1 MSGTHHGRGVQP
13 VTTKVAPKP
22 IPSIDS
28 AARISARVI
37 PFPKRGPLVRQAA
50 SPSGAQIPARKSPC
64 NRLHE
69 AADSRIAAF
78 IRASLA
84 DNTRRAYAAD
94 LRHFL
99 DWGGRIPA
107 TPRLI
112 ASYLASH
119 AETLCM
125 ATLDRRLAA
134 LAKAHALL
142 PGENPARSVLV
153 ASTLRGIKR
162 LFGKGQRQARPLV
175 RKDLDL
181 VIAAID
187 SDLRGLRDRALL
199 TLGYAAALRRSELVG
214 LDIGDIDFS
223 EDGIVL
229 SLCRSKTDPL
239 ARGRRITLPRLSR
252 TRSCPV
258 RATRAWLEASGIE
271 EGAVFR
277 PVDRHGNARASRL
290 SVEAVSIVVKQR
302 VAAIGFDPALYS
314 GHSLRAGYV
323 TSQAHAGVAEWR
335 IRRQTGHASNAMLAR
350 YIRDSAP

>member
-1 MSGTHHGRGVQP
+1 MTGTQHRRGVQP
-13 VTTKVAPKP
+13 IMPRALAKP
-22 IPSIDS
+22 SPSPDS
-28 AARISARVI
+28 ATRNSARVI
-37 PFPKRGPLVRQAA
+37 AFPKRELLFGQARHL
-50 SPSGAQIPARKSPC
+50 SEAQIAARKPPC

-69 AADSRIAAF
+69 TADSRIAAF

-94 LRHFL
+94 LRQFL
-99 DWGGRIPA
+99 DWGGSIPA

-142 PGENPARSVLV
+142 PGDNPARSVLV

-175 RKDLDL
+175 RKDLEQVL
-181 VIAAID
+181 AVID
-187 SDLRGLRDRALL
+187 RDLRDLRDRALL
-199 TLGYAAALRRSELVG
+199 ALGYAAALRRSELVG
-214 LDIGDIDFS
+214 LDVSDIAFTG
-223 EDGIVL
+223 EGAIL
-229 SLCRSKTDPL
+229 TLRRSKTDPL

-252 TRSCPV
+252 TQSCPV
-258 RATRAWLEASGIE
+258 RAIRAWLEASGIE

-277 PVDRHGNARASRL
+277 PVDRHGNAGASRL

-323 TSQAHAGVAEWR
+323 TTEAQAGGAEWR